1 MNRFATAA
9 AAALLVLAGPAC
21 GPSAPRR
28 PNVLLLVMDTTR
40 ADRCSFL
47 GYERPTT
54 PRLAE
59 FAKDAVVFTDAWSP
73 SGWTG
78 TAHASL
84 FTGLTPERH
93 RYVAGSRTY
102 LGEEFPTLAEMLA
115 RAGYATGCYSNNL
128 LISQEFGMVR
138 GFQQVVPPRPVE
150 VRTYPWA
157 KETHDQGAS
166 WAQAQAKD
174 GKPFFLFIN
183 DMETHLPYTPLAQDQ
198 RVFLR
203 GDPTPAEIAAG
214 RGLDFEHALR
224 YTLGDRDL
232 TPRELG
238 VLSDLYDAEIAAL
251 DREIGDLLDR
261 LRRDG
266 LLDSTLVVI
275 CADHGENFG
284 EHHRLEHGPHDLHR
298 TVRHVPL
305 LVRFPGAF
313 DGGRRVESVVR
324 LEDVMPT
331 VLSVCGVTAPRGL
344 DGAILGAE
352 PAARV
357 ARAAEGADPSEKK
370 RFEDKAPGVDGTP
383 MTIGIDAVF
392 DGSHHLLEYS
402 DGRVE
407 LFDVRKDPLEA
418 HDLAPGAP
426 EVVARMRKLLH
437 GR

>member
-1 MNRFATAA
+1 MRGFAA
-9 AAALLVLAGPAC
+9 AAVALLGAVAPGC
-21 GPSAPRR
+21 GPRAPAR

-40 ADRCSFL
+40 AARCSFL
-47 GYERPTT
+47 GYGRPTT

-59 FAKDAVVFTDAWSP
+59 FAKDAVTFTDAWSP

-84 FTGLTPERH
+84 FTGLNPGRH
-93 RYVAGSRTY
+93 RYVAGGRTY
-102 LGEEFPTLAEMLA
+102 LGTEFPTLAEVLA

-138 GFQQVVPPRPVE
+138 GFQEVVPPRPAE
-150 VRTYPWA
+150 LRTYPWSR
-157 KETHDQGAS
+157 ETHEQGAA
-166 WAQAQAKD
+166 WAQAQAKV

-183 DMETHLPYTPLAQDQ
+183 DMETHLPYTPLEPDQ
-198 RVFLR
+198 RALLR
-203 GDPTPAEIAAG
+203 GDPSQGEIAAA
-214 RGLDFEHALR
+214 RGLEYERALR
-224 YTLGDRDL
+224 YTLGGVDL

-238 VLSDLYDAEIAAL
+238 ILSDLYDAELAAL
-251 DREIGDLLDR
+251 DREIGGLLDR
-261 LRRDG
+261 LRKDG

-284 EHHRLEHGPHDLHR
+284 ERRRLEHGPHDLHR

-305 LVRFPGAF
+305 IVRFPKAF
-313 DGGRRVESVVR
+313 DGGRRVDSVVR

-331 VLSVCGVTAPRGL
+331 VLGVCGVTAPRGL
-344 DGAILGAE
+344 DGAVLGAE
-352 PAARV
+352 PLARV
-357 ARAAEGADPSEKK
+357 SRAGEGADPREKK

-392 DGSHHLLEYS
+392 DGRHHLLEYS

-407 LFDVRKDPLEA
+407 LFDVRSDPLEA
-418 HDLAPGAP
+418 DNLASREP
-426 EVVARMRKLLH
+426 EILGRMRELL
-437 GR
+437 RTR